1 MGFKVGYVDVEHQER
16 FQGQSS
22 YTLRELVRHALHGS
36 VSQSKR
42 LLHFSLGLG
51 AAYVAAAFLTV
62 IYIVIRWALWGMKE
76 GWPSTAVL
84 IMASTGC
91 IMLTL
96 GILGS
101 TSGLSWKR
109 CAPVPS
115 TSSTKQPTLR
125 LMFPPRRR

>member
-1 MGFKVGYVDVEHQER
+1 
-16 FQGQSS
+16 
-22 YTLRELVRHALHGS
+22 
-36 VSQSKR
+36 
-42 LLHFSLGLG
+42 LG

-96 GILGS
+96 GILGALHR
-101 TSGLSWKR
+101 GYLGKR
-109 CAPVPS
+109 CAPVPYIIDE
-115 TSSTKQPTLR
+115 TTDTPG
-125 LMFPPRRR
+125 